1 MASLIQGP
9 CEVLPAAKF
18 KEESERRSQL
28 GIEANEGLRAIFL
41 CKYVYSFNNLAC
53 VKQKMNWID

>member
-1 MASLIQGP
+1 MARSVQGP
-9 CEVLPAAKF
+9 CEVLPASKF
-18 KEESERRSQL
+18 KEEGERRSQL

-53 VKQKMNWID
+53 VKHMMNWIN